1 MTADTRRDSYSY
13 TNRPRTK
20 TGRLDRRFRPH
31 PLARE
36 MNPASLANLQ
46 QGHNRTEID
55 ETQAEYIEWL
65 VTPKDEREPATHG
78 AWADQ
83 HDLSY
88 ETLRRWRTKT
98 AFFIEAWNKRL
109 EEEHLAPEKIGGMMD
124 RLGSIARTGGDR
136 EAVAAIKLYME
147 IVGKMAP
154 KKLDIEAGPKA
165 RQMTDEELMLAAA
178 AFEEQK
184 ALGA

>member
-1 MTADTRRDSYSY
+1 MSANARRASFSLA
-13 TNRPRTK
+13 NRPRTK
-20 TGRLDRRFRPH
+20 SGKLDRRSPPH
-31 PLARE
+31 PLARK
-36 MNPASLANLQ
+36 MNPNSLSNLQ
-46 QGHNRTEID
+46 QGHTRTEID

-98 AFFIEAWNKRL
+98 RYFIEAWNKRL
-109 EEEHLAPEKIGGMMD
+109 EEEHLAPEKIGGMMQ
-124 RLGSIARTGGDR
+124 RLGSIAQTGGDR

-165 RQMTDEELMLAAA
+165 RQMSDEELMLAAA
-178 AFEEQK
+178 AMEEQK